1 MRVLGAIAVTVMASG
16 FAVAV
21 HAADV
26 SCGPMSGST
35 ARSDQS
41 ANIPA
46 GAASDR
52 QQVASGLDPNPG
64 ANIPAGAASDRQQQM
79 ASNKDALGN
88 TLNPSTGTTVPG
100 TGGAGVASERQRPQA
115 MQDCK

>member
-1 MRVLGAIAVTVMASG
+1 
-16 FAVAV
+16 
-21 HAADV
+21 
-26 SCGPMSGST
+26 
-35 ARSDQS
+35 
-41 ANIPA
+41 
-46 GAASDR
+46 
-52 QQVASGLDPNPG
+52 
-64 ANIPAGAASDRQQQM
+64 M

>member
-1 MRVLGAIAVTVMASG
+1 MRVLSAVALTFMASG
-16 FAVAV
+16 FAVAA

-35 ARSDQS
+35 ARPDTS

-100 TGGAGVASERQRPQA
+100 TGGAGVASERQPQQA